1 MTVYVD
7 TSVILSRFL
16 GQPNML
22 AQWGGW
28 ETVYTSVVTRVE
40 YLRTIDRLRLDGSIG
55 DAERVALHERFES
68 LWLSVHQV
76 LLGGSILTRA
86 AQSFP
91 TVLGTLDALHLS
103 SALAV
108 IDDSAK
114 DLTLLTH
121 DRQLAR
127 ASSALGIAVVGT

>member
-1 MTVYVD
+1 MD

-68 LWLSVHQV
+68 LWLSVHHV
-76 LLGGSILTRA
+76 ILGGSILTRA

-127 ASSALGIAVVGT
+127 ASSALGIAVVGA